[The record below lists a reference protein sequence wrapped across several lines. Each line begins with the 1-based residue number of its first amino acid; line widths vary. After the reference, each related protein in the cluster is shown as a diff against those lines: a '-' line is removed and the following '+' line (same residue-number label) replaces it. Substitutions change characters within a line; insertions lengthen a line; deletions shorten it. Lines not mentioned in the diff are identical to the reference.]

1 MASHTCYYHITDM
14 CIGGHPGIV
23 TSRYCHDLQDSVASS
38 VVMHYAELF
47 ANQNKARQYGITV
60 HPTYSREHLDC
71 FVKTTSDQCVSFSI
85 IVQRSHVLQMS
96 LELSFH
102 LSCANMEDID
112 MASCSSCKDVE
123 AALVP

>member
-1 MASHTCYYHITDM
+1 MS
-14 CIGGHPGIV
+14 IGGRPDIV
-23 TSRYCHDLQDSVASS
+23 TSRYCHDLRQDSVASS

-47 ANQNKARQYGITV
+47 ANQNKARQYGINV

-71 FVKTTSDQCVSFSI
+71 LVKTTSDQCVSSSI

-102 LSCANMEDID
+102 LQSEVM
-112 MASCSSCKDVE
+112 SLRTLQQGT
-123 AALVP
+123 AAKLPWAPIP